1 MKTQLLKTQK
11 VKKLFKA
18 TSLALFISTSASAY
32 ANNDQI
38 IAVVGSTA
46 ILKSDLEQGLAEAT
60 HKLQA
65 QKKQI
70 PPAPIFQQ
78 QVLSQII
85 TRDAQLEMVKK
96 YGIKADEKSLNDAVL
111 KIAQQ
116 SGSNSLEAFQQKL
129 DANAPGTYEL
139 LRNRVSEDMLIQR
152 LSQQQVMSRI
162 KITDSDVENFLKSPE
177 GQAAVGSQAHV
188 LHMRISGDA
197 SASELE
203 NVAKSVRAELKNNS
217 DVKSI
222 EKKYNTTQI
231 KVDGADMGFRP
242 LSEIPTELAA
252 RVSAIEPGQTT
263 DLIQAKDGI
272 HVLKLL
278 EKKSNNQKALVP
290 QFNARHI
297 LIKTSEV
304 VSPDNAK
311 QTINSIYN
319 RLKAGE
325 DFATLASTYSND
337 PGSARDGGSL
347 GWVSPGMMVPEFD
360 KTMQSAKVNEISQPF
375 ETQFGWHIL
384 QVTGTRQ
391 QDMTSEYQKRMARQ
405 ILGERQFESE
415 FDGWLRELRANTY
428 IEIKDPSLD
437 PNQAKK

>member
-1 MKTQLLKTQK
+1 MKTQKF
-11 VKKLFKA
+11 KKLFKA
-18 TSLALFISTSASAY
+18 SSLALLISASAFSY
-32 ANNDQI
+32 AAPNDQI
-38 IAVVGSTA
+38 VAIVGATA
-46 ILKSDLEQGLAEAT
+46 ILKSDLDQGVAEAT
-60 HKLQA
+60 HKLQS
-65 QKKQI
+65 QKKEI
-70 PPAPIFQQ
+70 PPQNILQA
-78 QVLSQII
+78 QVLNQLI
-85 TRDAQLEMVKK
+85 THDAQLELVKK
-96 YGIKADEKSLNDAVL
+96 YGLKSDEKSLNEAVL

-129 DANAPGTYEL
+129 DSVSPGTYEL
-139 LRNRVSEDMLIQR
+139 LRNRVSEDLLIQK

-162 KITDSDVENFLKSPE
+162 KITDLDIENFLKSPE

-188 LHMRISGDA
+188 LHMRIAADA
-197 SASELE
+197 PVADLE
-203 NVAKSVRAELKNNS
+203 NIAKSVRTDLKNSN
-217 DVKSI
+217 DVNAI
-222 EKKYNTTQI
+222 AKKFTTAQI

-242 LSEIPTELAA
+242 LSDIPAELAA
-252 RVSAIEPGQTT
+252 RVSTLQAGQTT

-272 HVLKLL
+272 HILKLI
-278 EKKSNNQKALVP
+278 EKKSNDQKALVP
-290 QFNARHI
+290 QYSTRHI

-304 VSPDNAK
+304 VSPENAK
-311 QTINSIYN
+311 QMIDSIYN

-360 KTMQSAKVNEISQPF
+360 KTMQSATVGEVSKPF

-384 QVTGTRQ
+384 QVSETRQ

-415 FDGWLRELRANTY
+415 FDSWIRELRANTY

-437 PNQAKK
+437 PKKNGS